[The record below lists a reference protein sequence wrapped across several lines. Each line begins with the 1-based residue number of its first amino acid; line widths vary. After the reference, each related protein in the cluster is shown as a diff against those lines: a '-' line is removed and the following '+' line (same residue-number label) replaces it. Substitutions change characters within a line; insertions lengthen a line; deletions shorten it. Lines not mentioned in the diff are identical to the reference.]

1 MKRRWYGKTD
11 VADCHLV
18 WVDTETG
25 GLDPARAALLE
36 LAVIVTDLSGHH
48 VTDRYEARLQPIE
61 GDSMTPGALKV
72 NGYDPALWLETAKPF
87 NEVMD
92 YLHKA
97 ARSGI
102 LAGHNT
108 RFDGAVIRRALT
120 RRGYGTSPWP
130 GRSYQV
136 DTSCLSWPLLAAGRI
151 RDLKLGTIAEY
162 LGIPNEAA
170 HRAMGDAETAR
181 LVYLDLM
188 HLWGAHE
195 GALP

>member
-1 MKRRWYGKTD
+1 MKRRWWGKTD

-25 GLDPARAALLE
+25 GLDPQKAALLE
-36 LAVIVTDLSGHH
+36 LAVITTDLSGHN
-48 VTDRYEARLQPIE
+48 VLGRYEARLQPFE
-61 GDSMTPGALKV
+61 GDAMKPGALKV
-72 NGYDPALWLETAKPF
+72 NGYDPALWLDTAKPF
-87 NEVMD
+87 AEAMD
-92 YLHKA
+92 YLHQA
-97 ARSGI
+97 AVSGI

-108 RFDGAVIRRALT
+108 KFDGAVIRRALE
-120 RRGYGTSPWP
+120 RRGYARPWP

-136 DTSCLSWPLLAAGRI
+136 DTTYMSWPLLAAGRI
-151 RDLKLGTIAEY
+151 HDLKLSTIAEY

-188 HLWGAHE
+188 HLWGAR
-195 GALP
+195 GGLP